1 MSDSPADV
9 AKVAE
14 LIEDFRF
21 AMVTTVNTL
30 GELEIGRAS
39 CRERV

>member
-14 LIEDFRF
+14 LIKDFRF

-30 GELEIGRAS
+30 GDSHIYIRTVS
-39 CRERV
+39 